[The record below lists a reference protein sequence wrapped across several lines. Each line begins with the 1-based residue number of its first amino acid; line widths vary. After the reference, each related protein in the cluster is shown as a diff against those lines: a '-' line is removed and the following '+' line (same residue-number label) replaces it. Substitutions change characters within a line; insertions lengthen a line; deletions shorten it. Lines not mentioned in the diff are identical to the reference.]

1 MPISH
6 FLLGVLVALLWAA
19 NFIAVRLGLD
29 AGLPPMLL
37 TALRFIA
44 VATVAPFVLRPLEWR
59 PLLGLGAALGLGQL
73 GLSTLAVAAGL
84 SPGIASLGL
93 QTQAFFTMGLG
104 VLLLRERP
112 KLSSVLGALVAGVGI
127 ILLAMNRDTSVHS
140 TPLLGIVLILSAALS
155 WAIGNL
161 LLRRF
166 GQGAPPVAV
175 AAWMAAVAA
184 LPLLGVSWTIEGSP
198 LFLLSSLELPG
209 VALGVVAYSAICSTL
224 VATTAWAWLLSHH
237 PAGRVAPLSLLVPV
251 FGMSLSAL
259 LLGEHFASNDI
270 IAATLILVG
279 LIGSLWP
286 KGWRLRTSS
295 A

>member
-166 GQGAPPVAV
+166 GQPKEMPLGGRDLSGTRTK
-175 AAWMAAVAA
+175 AARR
-184 LPLLGVSWTIEGSP
+184 S
-198 LFLLSSLELPG
+198 
-209 VALGVVAYSAICSTL
+209 
-224 VATTAWAWLLSHH
+224 
-237 PAGRVAPLSLLVPV
+237 
-251 FGMSLSAL
+251 
-259 LLGEHFASNDI
+259 FA
-270 IAATLILVG
+270 
-279 LIGSLWP
+279 
-286 KGWRLRTSS
+286 
-295 A
+295 